1 MKKSQTDINR
11 DNPANLANLNNQD
24 VDLTKQRKRLEMEG
38 AFNIQTYHASIVNFI
53 GYVFAGYLAWIWLH
67 FIFNS
72 IWPNLGDVPEHEI
85 RVKDLWNIMM
95 YAIPYTFWGLAAKHF
110 AIVVICKLDM
120 WFGAFKLSWLK
131 KKFQNKAGGDIQ

>member
-1 MKKSQTDINR
+1 MKKLQTDIKM
-11 DNPANLANLNNQD
+11 DSPTISADLNNKE

-38 AFNIQTYHASIVNFI
+38 AFNIEVYRASIVNFI

-72 IWPNLGDVPEHEI
+72 IWPSLGDVPEHEI

-95 YAIPYTFWGLAAKHF
+95 YAIPYTFWTLAAKHF
-110 AIVVICKLDM
+110 TIAFIYKGAIWL
-120 WFGAFKLSWLK
+120 GALFSWLK
-131 KKFQNKAGGDIQ
+131 TMFINKAGGDIQ